1 MPKIFRTIFL
11 EKCLRIGNS
20 RLAQLSGNLRRNY
33 PVIILI
39 MPRESIDPR
48 RLLLQVVKIL
58 NELEIPYIV
67 TGGIAIL
74 IWGRP
79 RFTAD
84 IDIVVELDW
93 GKIDNLEKALM
104 ALGEFGYVDKEA
116 MRDALKNKGEF
127 NFIDGNTGVKVD
139 FWVAGNNELDKS
151 KMARRRTRKILGK
164 TVYFISPED
173 LILSKLH
180 WYTMGES
187 TRQLED
193 IESVLKISGEKL
205 DMKYIK
211 KWAKKMG
218 VLDILNN
225 VINSKEE

>member
-1 MPKIFRTIFL
+1 
-11 EKCLRIGNS
+11 
-20 RLAQLSGNLRRNY
+20 
-33 PVIILI
+33 

-48 RLLLQVVKIL
+48 RLLVRVARIL
-58 NELEIPYIV
+58 ERLEIPYIV
-67 TGGIAIL
+67 TGGIAVL

-93 GKIDNLEKALM
+93 EKVDNLEKALM
-104 ALGEFGYVDKEA
+104 ALGEFGYVDKGIMREA
-116 MRDALKNKGEF
+116 LRQKGEF

-139 FWVAGNNELDKS
+139 FWILNKSDPLDVLRLKRKVA
-151 KMARRRTRKILGK
+151 RKVLGK

-173 LILSKLH
+173 LVLSKLK
-180 WYTMGES
+180 WYQIGES
-187 TRQLED
+187 TRQFED

-211 KWAKKMG
+211 HWAKKIRA
-218 VLDILNN
+218 LDILNKT
-225 VINSKEE
+225 IKDSR